1 LCVFLCTQNRSIVI
15 NSYSAGTLDALAT
28 IADALDKP
36 ADAVQLRA
44 QATKMRAA
52 MLARMVRSEHKQ
64 RLCII

>member
-1 LCVFLCTQNRSIVI
+1 MI